1 MAEMIEVMERFRFDR
16 DFEAFA
22 GAGGDSRRR
31 QPSAEPSF
39 TQEDVELA
47 RAEGFG
53 RGRAEAGGAEEAR
66 REAEGLRQQT
76 LDAIVT
82 EVRALLDASS
92 ASAEAAGKQAVL
104 VAAAIV
110 RKMMPRYW
118 REGGGKE
125 IEEAVSSVLAELAEE
140 TTITVR
146 IAPTLQAELRPAL
159 QAAAAGCGA
168 DARLRIIAD
177 TAIAAGDCRIEWRDG
192 GLLRDQQAMSRMI
205 DQVIERSV
213 GMAVL
218 SVEKPSDTLQLESG
232 NG

>member
-1 MAEMIEVMERFRFDR
+1 MIDVIERFRFDR

-22 GAGGDSRRR
+22 GTGGDSLRR
-31 QPSAEPSF
+31 QPSEEPSF
-39 TQEDVELA
+39 TREDVELA

-53 RGRAEAGGAEEAR
+53 RGRSEAVGAEEAR
-66 REAEGLRQQT
+66 REAERLRQQT
-76 LDAIVT
+76 LDEIVAQ
-82 EVRALLDASS
+82 VRALLDASS

-125 IEEAVSSVLAELAEE
+125 IEETVSAVLAELAEE
-140 TTITVR
+140 PTITVR
-146 IAPTLQAELRPAL
+146 IAPTLQAELSPGL
-159 QAAAAGCGA
+159 QVVAAACGA
-168 DARLRIIAD
+168 DGRLRIITDAG
-177 TAIAAGDCRIEWRDG
+177 IAAGDCRIEWRDG
-192 GLLRDQQAMSRMI
+192 GLLRDRQAMSRMI

-218 SVEKPSDTLQLESG
+218 SMEKPSDTLQLESA